1 MPKRRKSRGKE
12 AVDDVLDFSQAQ
24 EFLNTT
30 RTTLYRWIAQK
41 RVRAFKAGRQWRFY
55 RSDLEQFLQQPDP
68 SSVHADEQAVEQAT
82 DTVRRWRPKGMKA
95 KEAPAPG
102 ERSSEGEPMGAL
114 ADEIV
119 GAAWRFAASDI
130 HVDPSSHGGTV
141 RLRIDGVLRPV
152 AELPKSVYVPLI
164 GRFKVLGGMDV
175 ADRASM
181 QTGRIEDPQPGDGD
195 RHLLAQVLP
204 TALGEK
210 LTLRLISS
218 EAIEFSFEQLGLAE
232 PDRERLEA
240 AIRQPC
246 GIVIFGG
253 PTGSGKT
260 TVLYAA
266 LKHVVNEGISA
277 ISVHSTV
284 DYRLPGVV
292 QLQTNPRAGLTHAS
306 LLQGILR
313 SDPDVVAV
321 TDVPD
326 RDTARLSVELALTG
340 HMVFLQ
346 LHANDAALGIRRL
359 IDLGVEPYLVGSSL
373 VASLNQRLARKVCE
387 ECREEFEPDPQ
398 QLSTWRQRAER
409 GGLEWPA
416 GEAVFYQGK
425 GCGNCRGVGY
435 RGRTGLYEVLTVSS
449 DIAGLITRGPSPGE
463 LRDAAVREGMT
474 TLFADGMRKA
484 LAGTTSPLE
493 VARVTDPAWLSE

>member
-1 MPKRRKSRGKE
+1 MPKQRKGKRE
-12 AVDDVLDFSQAQ
+12 PSGEDVLDFKQAQ

-55 RSDLEQFLQQPDP
+55 KADLEQFLRQPDP
-68 SSVHADEQAVEQAT
+68 SVVHVDEQTVDKAVG
-82 DTVRRWRPKGMKA
+82 TVRRWRPKGMRA
-95 KEAPAPG
+95 KDAPSPG
-102 ERSSEGEPMGAL
+102 EPVSGGDPVEVLAGE
-114 ADEIV
+114 IT
-119 GAAWRFAASDI
+119 GAAWRYAASDV
-130 HVDPSSHGGTV
+130 HFDPSPEGGSV
-141 RLRIDGVLRPV
+141 RLRVDGVLRPV
-152 AELPKSVYVPLI
+152 VEFPKALYVPLV
-164 GRFKVLGGMDV
+164 GRFKVLSGMDV
-175 ADRASM
+175 ADRVSM
-181 QTGRIEDPQPGDGD
+181 QSGRIEDSQPGDGD

-204 TALGEK
+204 TPLGEK
-210 LTLRLISS
+210 LTLRLLSS
-218 EAIEFSFEQLGLAE
+218 EAIEHSFERLGLAE
-232 PDRERLEA
+232 PDQQRLEA

-266 LKHVVNEGISA
+266 LRHVVNEGIST

-326 RDTARLSVELALTG
+326 RETARLCVELGLTG

-346 LHANDAALGIRRL
+346 LHADDAALAIRRL
-359 IDLGVEPYLVGSSL
+359 ADFSIEPYLLGSSI
-373 VASLNQRLARKVCE
+373 VASVNQRLVRKVCE
-387 ECREEFEPDPQ
+387 ACREEFEPDATT
-398 QLSTWRQRAER
+398 LKAWRERAER
-409 GGLEWPA
+409 GGLRWP
-416 GEAVFYQGK
+416 EAKASFVNGK
-425 GCGNCRGVGY
+425 GCEDCRGTGY
-435 RGRTGLYEVLTVSS
+435 RGRTALYEILTVDSEMAS
-449 DIAGLITRGPSPGE
+449 LITRGASPRE
-463 LRDAAVREGMT
+463 LRDAGVRSGMT
-474 TLFADGMRKA
+474 SLFADGMRKA
-484 LAGTTSPLE
+484 LAGLTSPLE
-493 VARVTDPAWLSE
+493 VARVTDPGWLLE

>member
-1 MPKRRKSRGKE
+1 MPKQPRSKQKDAG
-12 AVDDVLDFSQAQ
+12 DDVLDFKEAQ

-55 RSDLEQFLQQPDP
+55 KSDLEQFLKQPDP
-68 SSVHADEQAVEQAT
+68 SSVHVDEQVVEQAI
-82 DTVRRWRPKGMKA
+82 DAVRTWRPKGMKA
-95 KEAPAPG
+95 KDAPTPG
-102 ERSSEGEPMGAL
+102 KGSPEGQPIEAL
-114 ADEIV
+114 ADEIIA
-119 GAAWRFAASDI
+119 AAWRFAASDI
-130 HVDPSSHGGTV
+130 HIDPSPPGGTV
-141 RLRIDGVLRPV
+141 RLRMDGVLQPV
-152 AELPKSVYVPLI
+152 TELPKSVCVPLI

-181 QTGRIEDPQPGDGD
+181 QSGRIEQPEAGDGD

-204 TALGEK
+204 TPLGEK

-218 EAIEFSFEQLGLAE
+218 GAIELSFEQLGLAE

-266 LKHVVNEGISA
+266 LKRVVNEGISA
-277 ISVHSTV
+277 ISVHSTI

-326 RDTARLSVELALTG
+326 RETARLAVELALTG

-346 LHANDAALGIRRL
+346 LHADDAALAIQRL
-359 IDLGVEPYLVGSSL
+359 ADLGIEPYLLGSSI
-373 VASLNQRLARKVCE
+373 VASMSQRLVRKVCE
-387 ECREEFEPDPQ
+387 ECREEFEPEPATLQ
-398 QLSTWRQRAER
+398 AWRERAER
-409 GGLEWPA
+409 GGLQWP
-416 GEAVFYQGK
+416 EADVTFVRGK

-435 RGRTGLYEVLTVSS
+435 RGRTALYEILTVGSEL
-449 DIAGLITRGPSPGE
+449 AGLITRGASPDE
-463 LRDAAVREGMT
+463 LRQAAVQEGMT

-484 LAGTTSPLE
+484 LAGITSPLE
-493 VARVTDPAWLSE
+493 VARVTDPTWLLQ

>member
-1 MPKRRKSRGKE
+1 MPKRPGSRQKE
-12 AVDDVLDFSQAQ
+12 PGDDILDFAQAQ

-55 RSDLEQFLQQPDP
+55 KSDLGRFLKQPDP
-68 SSVHADEQAVEQAT
+68 SSVHVDEQVVEQAIEA
-82 DTVRRWRPKGMKA
+82 VRTWRPKGMKA
-95 KEAPAPG
+95 KDAPAPG
-102 ERSSEGEPMGAL
+102 KRSPQGEPMEVL

-119 GAAWRFAASDI
+119 GAAWRLAASDI
-130 HVDPSSHGGTV
+130 HVDPSPQGGVV

-152 AELPKSVYVPLI
+152 VELPKSVYVPLV
-164 GRFKVLGGMDV
+164 GRLKVLGGMDV

-181 QTGRIEDPQPGDGD
+181 QSGRIEQPEAGDGD

-204 TALGEK
+204 TPLGEK
-210 LTLRLISS
+210 LTVRLISS
-218 EAIEFSFEQLGLAE
+218 GAVEFSFEQLGLAE
-232 PDRERLEA
+232 PDRERVEA

-326 RDTARLSVELALTG
+326 RETARLSVELALTG

-346 LHANDAALGIRRL
+346 LHADDAALAIRRL
-359 IDLGVEPYLVGSSL
+359 ADLGIEPYLLASSV
-373 VASLNQRLARKVCE
+373 VASVNQRLVRKVCE
-387 ECREEFEPDPQ
+387 ECRERYELEPAT
-398 QLSTWRQRAER
+398 LKAWRERAER
-409 GGLEWPA
+409 GGLRWPEA
-416 GEAVFYQGK
+416 GATLVHGK
-425 GCGNCRGVGY
+425 GCESCRGSGH
-435 RGRTGLYEVLTVSS
+435 RGRIALYEMLTVDS
-449 DIAGLITRGPSPGE
+449 DMAGLITRGAGPEE
-463 LRDAAVREGMT
+463 LRDAAVERGMT

-484 LAGTTSPLE
+484 LAGITSPLE
-493 VARVTDPAWLSE
+493 VARVTDPAWLLG

>member
-1 MPKRRKSRGKE
+1 MPKRRKATEERVG
-12 AVDDVLDFSQAQ
+12 DDVLDFAQAQ

-55 RSDLEQFLQQPDP
+55 RSDLEQFLKQPDP
-68 SSVHADEQAVEQAT
+68 SAVQADERAVEQAINM
-82 DTVRRWRPKGMKA
+82 VRRWRPKGMGA
-95 KEAPAPG
+95 KDAPEAGA
-102 ERSSEGEPMGAL
+102 RSSDGEPIPAL
-114 ADEIV
+114 AGEIV
-119 GAAWRFAASDI
+119 SAAWRFTASDI
-130 HVDPSSHGGTV
+130 HVDPSPQGGTA

-152 AELPKSVYVPLI
+152 VELSKSVYLPLI

-181 QTGRIEDPQPGDGD
+181 QSGRIEDPGRSDGDG
-195 RHLLAQVLP
+195 HLLAQVLP
-204 TALGEK
+204 TPLGEK

-218 EAIEFSFEQLGLAE
+218 GAVELSFEQLGLAE
-232 PDRERLEA
+232 SDRDRLEA

-253 PTGSGKT
+253 PTGAGKT

-266 LKHVVNEGISA
+266 LRHVVNEGISA

-292 QLQTNPRAGLTHAS
+292 QLQTNPRGGLTHAS

-326 RDTARLSVELALTG
+326 RETARLSVELALTG

-346 LHANDAALGIRRL
+346 LYANDAALGIQRP
-359 IDLGVEPYLVGSSL
+359 IDLGVEPYLAGSSL
-373 VASLNQRLARKVCE
+373 VASLNQRLARMVCE
-387 ECREEFEPDPQ
+387 KCRAEFEPEPE

-409 GGLEWPA
+409 GGLEWPE
-416 GEAVFYQGK
+416 GEATLYRGK
-425 GCGNCRGVGY
+425 GCDNCRGTGY
-435 RGRTGLYEVLTVSS
+435 RGRIGLFEVLTVSS
-449 DIAGLITRGPSPGE
+449 DMASLITRGASPGE

-484 LAGTTSPLE
+484 LAGITSPLE
-493 VARVTDPAWLSE
+493 VARVTDPAWTSE